1 MGTLDLLFGGG
12 GGGIFCA
19 ESIFFLCFIYRYFGF
34 AVLVLEVCS
43 FFYFFIF
50 LVVPHIGRVL
60 FLALHAVV
68 GSV

>member
-1 MGTLDLLFGGG
+1 MIFRGVPLPSMFFSLPVGTLDLLFGGG

-43 FFYFFIF
+43 IS
-50 LVVPHIGRVL
+50 I
-60 FLALHAVV
+60 
-68 GSV
+68 